1 MVREHA
7 KLLEP
12 PLLVGRVTLPL
23 SAVPLKLKRQPAVVV
38 ERDESGYYV
47 ASVPQ
52 LRGCHTQAKDL
63 STLRQRSQEVIELC
77 LDDEDE

>member
-1 MVREHA
+1 MLKAR
-7 KLLEP
+7 P
-12 PLLVGRVTLPL
+12 FGRRVTLPL
-23 SAVPLKLKRQPAVVV
+23 SAVPLKLKRQLTVVV
-38 ERDESGYYV
+38 EPDESGYYV

-63 STLRQRSQEVIELC
+63 STLMQRSQEVIELC